1 MTPDGVKNEVSRQR
15 EESVG
20 KTGRYRQP
28 SNAVVER
35 KPNKQACKKEVKKCL
50 AEPSPGDNKKQQRPR
65 SQTPNEATMV
75 FYFRVLPSPRSHL

>member
-20 KTGRYRQP
+20 KAGRYRQL
-28 SNAVVER
+28 SKRCRGKEAE
-35 KPNKQACKKEVKKCL
+35 QTSLQKEVKKCL
-50 AEPSPGDNKKQQRPR
+50 AEPSPGDNKRQQRPR
-65 SQTPNEATMV
+65 SQIPNEATMV